1 MILEYALHIFLSI
14 IQTSIAY
21 LYLNNFFDKKVSTDT
36 AEKISYIV
44 YLISRVVVKL
54 WVGIPFVIVVYNF
67 FGVLMLSFNY
77 KSAFKKRVFIVSFIY
92 VVFTMTNGISAL
104 MVPTYNPSLF
114 TPSIQYSFYGSV
126 LSKIMNLSIIFAF
139 ILMRKNKDKVDLAMI
154 IKGTFALM
162 PLSSL
167 FVLILIYEASNISVA
182 FKIISIIL
190 AMGLN
195 FIMFYIFNNLASY
208 FENEWQ
214 TRELKQRTIFYENEL
229 LLIQKN
235 LTNMRILKH
244 DLQNHLS
251 VIFGLVKQNKNEECT
266 EYLEEI
272 YSLLSPDRAIAK
284 SGNVVIDSI
293 INFKL
298 YELARNKTKITVN
311 LKIPSEI
318 SIPSFDIA
326 TIIGNL
332 VDNAIE
338 GTMTINENRFIT
350 VSITQSKG
358 MLRLK
363 VQNSFDGVIKR
374 DGKKIFSRKRGFAT
388 IGTGMERVLKVIR
401 TYDGLLEYDV
411 HNNIFTVNALIYL
424 PQ

>member
-1 MILEYALHIFLSI
+1 
-14 IQTSIAY
+14 
-21 LYLNNFFDKKVSTDT
+21 
-36 AEKISYIV
+36 
-44 YLISRVVVKL
+44 
-54 WVGIPFVIVVYNF
+54 
-67 FGVLMLSFNY
+67 MLSFNY